1 MITLIE
7 ALNYRCLRYV
17 QRPLK
22 PFHVLVGPNAS
33 GKTTFLDVLGFLSDL
48 VSGGL
53 EVALSE
59 RTSNPEELLF
69 RREGDRLELA
79 IEARIPDMLRELT
92 AKPDLDT
99 VRYEVAIGFDET
111 QYQFE
116 LKSETLLLK
125 NAEVLKPAKRSLF
138 PISPEIPDS
147 LLSKTRQRDNKI
159 VINKVRGGNDNFYSE
174 TYNRSGKGWAPSI
187 KLGPQKSALG
197 HLLIDENSF
206 PVAIWFQKYLTS
218 GVQKFILNSLAI
230 KRPSPPN
237 RAAGFL
243 PDGSN
248 LPWVVARLRQENQER
263 HRAWIAHLR
272 TALPDLVDIAISIR
286 EDDRHCYMIYEYE
299 DGLKLPSWL
308 VSDGT
313 LRLTALTLPA
323 YLPDLQGIYLI
334 EEPENGIHP
343 RAVATAYDSLSSMY
357 EAQVLLATH
366 SPVVLSTARM
376 DDVLCFAK
384 NDNGSTDIVLGT
396 EHPLLQQWQGE
407 VDLGTLLASGVLG

>member
-48 VSGGL
+48 VSEGL

-69 RREGDRLELA
+69 RRKGDRLELA

-99 VRYEVAIGFDET
+99 VRYEVAIGFGET
-111 QYQFE
+111 QRQFE
-116 LKSETLLLK
+116 LKAETLLLK
-125 NAEVLKPAKRSLF
+125 KAKDWKPRQRSLF
-138 PISPEIPDS
+138 PMSPKVPDS

-174 TYNRSGKGWAPSI
+174 TYDRSGRGWAPSI
-187 KLGPQKSALG
+187 KLGPQRSALA

-206 PVAIWFQKYLTS
+206 PVAIWFQKYLIN

-272 TALPDLVDIAISIR
+272 TALPDLVDIATSVR

-323 YLPDLQGIYLI
+323 YLSDLQGIYLI

-366 SPVVLSTARM
+366 SPVVLSTASLG
-376 DDVLCFAK
+376 DVLCFAK
-384 NDNGSTDIVLGT
+384 NDNGSTDIVLGSD
-396 EHPLLQQWQGE
+396 HPLLQQWQGE